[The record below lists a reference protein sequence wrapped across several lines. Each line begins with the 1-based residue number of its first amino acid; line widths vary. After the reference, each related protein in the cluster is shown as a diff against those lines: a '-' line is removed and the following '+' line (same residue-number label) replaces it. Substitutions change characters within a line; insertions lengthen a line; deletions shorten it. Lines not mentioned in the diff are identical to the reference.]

1 MAAEVLA
8 GSADEEDDAE
18 RRKSRKDN
26 KVSAILHSE
35 YPVRYWDA
43 DLGPG
48 QPRIFAVEPGE
59 DQGGRQARQPWTP
72 RRRWHSGTSRRRP
85 APALREADTVVSPD
99 GRTVY
104 TSYTKPLAKADSRS
118 VLVAVD
124 VASGT
129 HEGAAG
135 PAKA

>member
-18 RRKSRKDN
+18 RRKSRKDK

-48 QPRIFAVEPGE
+48 QPRIFAVEPGP
-59 DQGGRQARQPWTP
+59 DKDRGKPGTVDATAPLALRNLTP
-72 RRRWHSGTSRRRP
+72 DAGPR
-85 APALREADTVVSPD
+85 LREAESVVSPD
-99 GRTVY
+99 GRTIY
-104 TSYTKPLAKADSRS
+104 TSL
-118 VLVAVD
+118 
-124 VASGT
+124 
-129 HEGAAG
+129 HQAAG
-135 PAKA
+135 QGGQPLGAGGRGRRLRQQQGPARPAKA